1 MRSYLLVT
9 PAIFSLKQCL
19 FEPQS
24 ALLLR
29 KQLAGKPSKE
39 YFSHTKNQHNYK
51 KSDTPRRHQTTPKSP
66 HSRGI
71 SPKTP
76 RQLDPAPASPGQKRR
91 NPKKSA
97 PGTER
102 PGPQRL
108 AAERGGRLRG
118 EAPRLSHFQFSP
130 NCQKKFDICGEL
142 NKNPVEGF
150 SAGLIDDNDIYRWE
164 VLIIGPPDTLYE
176 GGFFKCHLY
185 FPKEYPLRP
194 PKMKFVTEIW
204 HPNIDK
210 NGDVCISILH
220 EPGDDKFGYEKASER
235 WLPVH
240 TVETIL
246 ISVISML
253 ADPNDESPANVDAAK
268 EWREMYG
275 EFKRKVARCVR
286 KSQEEC

>member
-1 MRSYLLVT
+1 MS
-9 PAIFSLKQCL
+9 
-19 FEPQS
+19 EPQS

-108 AAERGGRLRG
+108 AAERGGSLRG
-118 EAPRLSHFQFSP
+118 KHPDSRIFSFHPTVKKKLTFAEVQSDFRVRNVRNRRPRRP
-130 NCQKKFDICGEL
+130 NAARS
-142 NKNPVEGF
+142 VEIRRF
-150 SAGLIDDNDIYRWE
+150 
-164 VLIIGPPDTLYE
+164 
-176 GGFFKCHLY
+176 
-185 FPKEYPLRP
+185 
-194 PKMKFVTEIW
+194 
-204 HPNIDK
+204 
-210 NGDVCISILH
+210 
-220 EPGDDKFGYEKASER
+220 
-235 WLPVH
+235 
-240 TVETIL
+240 
-246 ISVISML
+246 
-253 ADPNDESPANVDAAK
+253 
-268 EWREMYG
+268 
-275 EFKRKVARCVR
+275 
-286 KSQEEC
+286 